1 MSPKYMLDTNTVS
14 FALRNQ
20 GNVAGRLLQRLP
32 SELCVSAVTV
42 AELRYGAD
50 ERQSSKLHGLIDT
63 FVSAVA
69 VRPVGEP
76 EAARYGQLTAELER
90 LGTPIGQFDT
100 LIAAHALTL
109 GLVLVTNNT
118 RHFGLVSGLETE
130 DWL

>member
-1 MSPKYMLDTNTVS
+1 MTLKFMLDTNSVS

-20 GNVAGRLLQRLP
+20 GQVAARILRQSP
-32 SELCVSAVTV
+32 SELCVSAITV

-50 ERQSSKLHGLIDT
+50 KRQSGKLHALIDT
-63 FVSAVA
+63 FIGSVVA
-69 VRPVGEP
+69 QPIGEL
-76 EAARYGQLTAELER
+76 EAARYGQVAAELES

-100 LIAAHALTL
+100 MIAAHALTL

-118 RHFGLVSGLETE
+118 RHFSQVRDLEYE